1 MSEIWNM
8 TFLKRHELSG
18 FLDSSFLLSV
28 DMSGFC
34 DIVFQKLRCL
44 SKISHIS
51 LQISKSLPQI

>member
-18 FLDSSFLLSV
+18 FLDSSFLFSV

-34 DIVFQKLRCL
+34 DIVFLNWNNQSEIPNTTLPIC
-44 SKISHIS
+44 
-51 LQISKSLPQI
+51 KSLPEI